1 MLLIQLAMVT
11 KGIIL
16 RRTADLLE
24 SYLPSKYEMVLFCTM
39 SPIQRR
45 IYGLCSEFVNYQLA
59 FSEERNY
66 IPFITLLRRLCN
78 SPELLR
84 QDIND
89 LGREPESSAQALARA
104 AESLL
109 DHPAVH
115 YQRTDEA
122 AESGKL
128 AVLHRLLANI
138 YKTTNDRVVIVSNYT
153 STLDVLQR
161 YCSRQKFTAL
171 RLDGRT
177 KQDIR
182 TKLVNQF
189 NKNDG
194 KERVASDPF
203 VFLLS
208 SKSGGFGLNLI
219 GANRLILFDSDWN
232 PATDRQAMARI
243 HRDGQLKPCYIY
255 RMLLV
260 GSMDEKIFQR
270 QVTKIGLSDALMGN
284 EAGEASESAGDSFS
298 QEELKDIF
306 NLHLSTR
313 CLTHDLL
320 GCACGGSGSEP
331 RQIVPE
337 NGLPDVVGTGHA
349 SAGFVS
355 AAKLSREKEFEQA
368 QRKKLVLQLGDFRHY
383 DFGQHA
389 DKFTFDNV
397 LRESVAGQEII
408 PSPNLPSNRNNFVSD
423 IRTSLGIADLQF
435 CQMILS

>member
-66 IPFITLLRRLCN
+66 LPFITLLRRLCN

-128 AVLHRLLANI
+128 AVLHCLLANI

-243 HRDGQLKPCYIY
+243 HRDGQLKPC
-255 RMLLV
+255 LLYT
-260 GSMDEKIFQR
+260 S
-270 QVTKIGLSDALMGN
+270 
-284 EAGEASESAGDSFS
+284 
-298 QEELKDIF
+298 
-306 NLHLSTR
+306 
-313 CLTHDLL
+313 
-320 GCACGGSGSEP
+320 
-331 RQIVPE
+331 
-337 NGLPDVVGTGHA
+337 
-349 SAGFVS
+349 
-355 AAKLSREKEFEQA
+355 
-368 QRKKLVLQLGDFRHY
+368 
-383 DFGQHA
+383 
-389 DKFTFDNV
+389 
-397 LRESVAGQEII
+397 
-408 PSPNLPSNRNNFVSD
+408 PSPRD
-423 IRTSLGIADLQF
+423 
-435 CQMILS
+435 